1 MISVFI
7 AKGQMYILMYLEDSE
22 RFNIYSEHLS
32 TSILCICE
40 TRLSD
45 PSLFADAKLVEISC
59 VGAYLFVN

>member
-7 AKGQMYILMYLEDSE
+7 AKEQMPINLYPEDSE
-22 RFNIYSEHLS
+22 RFNIYSEPLS

-45 PSLFADAKLVEISC
+45 SLLFADEKLVEISC
-59 VGAYLFVN
+59 VGAYLFMN